1 MILYNFTQTGRR
13 YAFKAWFKSMAKKG
27 SKKNSIK
34 MAVTYIVTI
43 LLTLLVAGGVCWYMY
58 ETILNKED
66 EEVNYVEIEQLVKQD
81 DYAPSQADN
90 RILLLI
96 LDTEKRESASAFLA
110 VHFNAVKEKLVLMP
124 VQSNTLVELN
134 GETDTIYNFYRN
146 GGSTKAVEAAEEC
159 TGVDFDHY
167 IKFNTSSFDTIV
179 DIFGGVDFNV
189 PYNLIYSNPATGEE
203 TIIKEGRTYI
213 DSSLMRNL
221 LTYPNYKSGEEYRAK
236 CLALIVTDMLNASID
251 EVFATHLDDYFSLVI
266 NSDIETDI
274 TAYDYEEVSEAMKY
288 MAENSYSPATFVLST
303 GVTNEDG
310 TYTLDSSFVENIPE
324 WFLLD
329 KGDDIVFDELPQA
342 QPVS

>member
-1 MILYNFTQTGRR
+1 
-13 YAFKAWFKSMAKKG
+13 MAGKRN
-27 SKKNSIK
+27 KKNSVK

-58 ETILNKED
+58 DSILNKEKETVD
-66 EEVNYVEIEQLVKQD
+66 YVEIEQLVKQD
-81 DYAPSQADN
+81 EYAPSEADN

-110 VHFNAVKEKLVLMP
+110 VHFNPVKEKIVLMP
-124 VQSNTLVELN
+124 VQSNTLAELN

-146 GGSTKAVEAAEEC
+146 SGSAKAVEAAEKC
-159 TGVDFDHY
+159 TGVEFDHY
-167 IKFNTSSFDTIV
+167 IKFNTSSFETII

-203 TIIKEGRTYI
+203 TIIKEGRTYL
-213 DSSLMRNL
+213 DSNLMRKL

-251 EVFATHLDDYFSLVI
+251 EVFATHLDDYFSIVI

-288 MAENSYSPATFVLST
+288 MAENSYNPATFVLST
-303 GVTNEDG
+303 GITNEDG
-310 TYTLDSSFVENIPE
+310 TYTLESSFIEIIPE

-329 KGDDIVFDELPQA
+329 KGDDIILDETPQTQQA
-342 QPVS
+342 S